1 LFHAHPVRYSGGC
14 IAVNEDGFSYTDY
27 DNGKGCMICVEE
39 CPVKVIE
46 GAGSACMVNVNIVR
60 AGFKPAPTFNE

>member
-1 LFHAHPVRYSGGC
+1 
-14 IAVNEDGFSYTDY
+14 
-27 DNGKGCMICVEE
+27 MICVEE